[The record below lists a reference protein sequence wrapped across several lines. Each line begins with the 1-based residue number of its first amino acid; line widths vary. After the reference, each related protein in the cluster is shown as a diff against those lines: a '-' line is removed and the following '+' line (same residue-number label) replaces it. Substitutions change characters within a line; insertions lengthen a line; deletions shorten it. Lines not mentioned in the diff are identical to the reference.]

1 MKVVVSAKVVRVM
14 KDEENEGCSHARFWT
29 NNHVTFTNLGER
41 RR

>member
-1 MKVVVSAKVVRVM
+1 MKVVVSAKVVRDE
-14 KDEENEGCSHARFWT
+14 DEENEGCSHARFWT